1 MPAII
6 GSDYHTYEYYL
17 DAEGNEVRHGR
28 SRTFRSGGQ
37 VRSVGRYVHGQPTG
51 EWRSFGPDGSLDQR
65 MEFAPP
71 GKVKK
76 VWVYRDGV
84 LQGTE
89 DHSSGKLVR
98 HGTFHSIFCSH
109 GAFTT
114 YDQGEVVQVRT
125 ERYADVSGP
134 PRRGPPTS
142 CVVKKYRHGELVC
155 IETFVDGTL
164 TERKQLTPT
173 ERAKE
178 SPNPRVQSDA
188 AIEDADDPDAQ
199 EENSVE

>member
-1 MPAII
+1 M
-6 GSDYHTYEYYL
+6 
-17 DAEGNEVRHGR
+17 
-28 SRTFRSGGQ
+28 
-37 VRSVGRYVHGQPTG
+37 
-51 EWRSFGPDGSLDQR
+51 
-65 MEFAPP
+65 
-71 GKVKK
+71 
-76 VWVYRDGV
+76 
-84 LQGTE
+84 
-89 DHSSGKLVR
+89 
-98 HGTFHSIFCSH
+98 
-109 GAFTT
+109 
-114 YDQGEVVQVRT
+114 
-125 ERYADVSGP
+125 SGP